1 MFEAEIQKYVK
12 EGHKAL
18 PCKAAKNAF
27 DRYIEL
33 HSEYSFIHSLVAFSG
48 KMVHLSLIM
57 R

>member
-27 DRYIEL
+27 DRYIETV
-33 HSEYSFIHSLVAFSG
+33 IHD
-48 KMVHLSLIM
+48 ITENDPN
-57 R
+57 